1 MKRKGDHS
9 TVLEKGAFWLRVV
22 LNCCLVAFY
31 TLFVLSEPGGGLR
44 NTALGHVHRGLSSQ
58 ILHATFITVDHH
70 SSHPSARSR
79 AATVVSEVTD
89 SSETESGGSEST
101 KLSDHLLQEISSN
114 LHSGKSIFLQLKH
127 AHEILARISLV
138 VLHHCWKSYL
148 P

>member
-9 TVLEKGAFWLRVV
+9 TVLEKRALWLRVV
-22 LNCCLVAFY
+22 LNCFLVAFY
-31 TLFVLSEPGGGLR
+31 TLFVLSEPGGGR
-44 NTALGHVHRGLSSQ
+44 NNALGNVHRDLSSQ
-58 ILHATFITVDHH
+58 YLHATFISVDHH
-70 SSHPSARSR
+70 SSHPSARTR
-79 AATVVSEVTD
+79 AAVVVSEVTD
-89 SSETESGGSEST
+89 STETESGSNEST
-101 KLSDHLLQEISSN
+101 KPNDHLLQEISSN

>member
-1 MKRKGDHS
+1 MVPDQR
-9 TVLEKGAFWLRVV
+9 AFWLRVV

-31 TLFVLSEPGGGLR
+31 TLFVLSEPVGGR
-44 NTALGHVHRGLSSQ
+44 NNALGNVHHGLSSQ
-58 ILHATFITVDHH
+58 YLHATFITAGHH
-70 SSHPSARSR
+70 SSHPSERTRS
-79 AATVVSEVTD
+79 ATLVSEVTD
-89 SSETESGGSEST
+89 STETESGSEST

-138 VLHHCWKSYL
+138 VLHHCWQSYL

>member
-9 TVLEKGAFWLRVV
+9 TVLEKLAFWLRVV
-22 LNCCLVAFY
+22 LNCFLVAFY
-31 TLFVLSEPGGGLR
+31 TLFVLSEPGGGR
-44 NTALGHVHRGLSSQ
+44 NNALGNVHRDLSSQ
-58 ILHATFITVDHH
+58 YLHATFISVDHH
-70 SSHPSARSR
+70 SSHPSARTR
-79 AATVVSEVTD
+79 AAVVVSEVTD
-89 SSETESGGSEST
+89 STETESGSNEST
-101 KLSDHLLQEISSN
+101 KPNDHLLQEISSN